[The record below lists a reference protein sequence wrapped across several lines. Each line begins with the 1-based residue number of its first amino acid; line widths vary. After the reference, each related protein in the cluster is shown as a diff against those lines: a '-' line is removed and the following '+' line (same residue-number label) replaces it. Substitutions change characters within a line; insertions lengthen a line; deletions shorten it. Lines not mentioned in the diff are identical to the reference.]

1 MDYTQDESYYIMD
14 ADEEAYV
21 YLGFKEN
28 IDPKQCIRA
37 LKDAQKNS
45 DDFNADAFVEKWP
58 AKKHD
63 HFLIPAGTI
72 HCSGEGCMVLE
83 ISATPYIF
91 TFKLWDW
98 GRLGLDGKPRPINI
112 EHGEKVLDWS
122 RTSGWTKQHLVNQVE
137 YVDQGIGWSEEKT
150 GLHNLQFIETR
161 RHWFT
166 ESVTHQTNGT
176 VHVLAV
182 VEGEE
187 VIVESP
193 SSAFEPFITH
203 YGEVFIIP
211 AAIDTYTITPS
222 SKTSKKHGTLQAFVR
237 SN

>member
-1 MDYTQDESYYIMD
+1 
-14 ADEEAYV
+14 
-21 YLGFKEN
+21 
-28 IDPKQCIRA
+28 
-37 LKDAQKNS
+37 
-45 DDFNADAFVEKWP
+45 
-58 AKKHD
+58 
-63 HFLIPAGTI
+63 
-72 HCSGEGCMVLE
+72 MVLE